1 MILFHGSNVAIEVV
15 DFNES
20 KPGKD
25 FGGRGTGTCPKP
37 KNQEFTKY
45 TLNCSLMAA

>member
-1 MILFHGSNVAIEVV
+1 MTQRHKIQLFE
-15 DFNES
+15 D
-20 KPGKD
+20 KKR
-25 FGGRGTGTCPKP
+25 GRGTGTCPKP